1 VLRVRCQATATLDD
15 KGRLALPAVLRRAL
29 DKHEVSALVLTF
41 HGGALWGWTPEDF
54 ERTIERPLLEQDPF
68 NPKVLQFSRALLAPA
83 QEVEVDRQGRIRVPA
98 ILRELAGLDR
108 EIMVNSMIDRIEL
121 WDKQR
126 WEDQFK
132 QCLEAVPGLPGMP
145 GRGA

>member
-1 VLRVRCQATATLDD
+1 MLRVRCQATATLDD

-41 HGGALWGWTPEDF
+41 HGGAVLGWTPDDF
-54 ERTIERPLLEQDPF
+54 ERTIERPLLDQDPF
-68 NPKVLQFSRALLAPA
+68 SPEVLLFSRALLAPA

-98 ILRELAGLDR
+98 LLRELAGLDR
-108 EIMVNSMIDRIEL
+108 EIMINSLIDRIEL

-126 WEDQFK
+126 WDEQF
-132 QCLEAVPGLPGMP
+132 QQILAAAPGMPGMP
-145 GRGA
+145 GRSR